1 MAELLVWYS
10 ELPLYSE
17 EEEPLVDWCSPS
29 PSGVH
34 QRAEERYERHARGE
48 YVKLFE
54 KPGRGTGVPS
64 HSVSVCVCRVRSS
77 SSSSSSRDWF
87 VTHSRKCQEPLIGWP
102 STSLSPFHSL
112 RELYI
117 ASSLL
122 VSHSVSFSPLLPCL
136 ECGVVCVYIAWTFS
150 FYPLASLPNRIIA
163 DPTSSSRKSP
173 IYIQSPTCTTSYIR

>member
-1 MAELLVWYS
+1 MESISALKNATKDTHGGNMLNC
-10 ELPLYSE
+10 LRNL
-17 EEEPLVDWCSPS
+17 
-29 PSGVH
+29 G
-34 QRAEERYERHARGE
+34 EER
-48 YVKLFE
+48 
-54 KPGRGTGVPS
+54 GVPS
-64 HSVSVCVCRVRSS
+64 HSLCVCVCRVRS

-150 FYPLASLPNRIIA
+150 FSPLASLPNRIIA

-173 IYIQSPTCTTSYIR
+173 IYIYKVQLVLPRTYARRFIYREKKRISEGGRVGE